1 MDLKPANI
9 EQLII
14 KNCLAA
20 LKDIDKLTFRG
31 YDFLYQASNFI
42 AHYNVHGFKDYYQ
55 QEGEEV
61 KRVSQHGVT
70 QVPAKSGGEMLALDI
85 VRFQRDNQWRNF
97 TTQDRDYEYMMQKKR
112 IYNTIADAARAMY
125 KLPEAATN
133 SWGW

>member
-42 AHYNVHGFKDYYQ
+42 AHYNVHGFKDYY
-55 QEGEEV
+55 GTG
-61 KRVSQHGVT
+61 R
-70 QVPAKSGGEMLALDI
+70 ALALDI
-85 VRFQRDNQWRNF
+85 VQFQRDNQWRNF
-97 TTQDRDYEYMMQKKR
+97 GTADKDYEYMMQKKR
-112 IYNTIADAARAMY
+112 IYNTIADAARVMY